1 MKIKVL
7 TIKDIIKYL
16 AKMSIVFCVITIFAK
31 FFYGKRNV
39 NSYFEFN
46 SVEFISTINKEIRLL
61 KNDTDYNVENI
72 KKNYIKNTI
81 NSEFSMFQTVAVTN
95 INNLANSKEQEA
107 NKEILDNNTKEN
119 QVNNDEN
126 NVNEEIEDAKT
137 GVNVEILSSNIPDK
151 STYEIFGVKLRNES
165 DYNLENEITDLNA
178 DFNKQDILIFH
189 THTCESYTPTEQYT
203 YESTGNYRTT
213 DLNYTVAKVG
223 DELEKYLSNYGFT
236 VVHDKS
242 YHDYPSYNGS
252 YNRSLVTVQNLLESH
267 TNTDVVI
274 DLHRDAIGDN
284 TYAPTVKIGEDY
296 CARVMLV
303 IGTDGGGLTHKNW
316 RNNLKFAIK
325 LAQKGNELYPG
336 FFKPI
341 IVRNSRYNHHVS
353 NAACIIE
360 VGATGNT
367 LEQCLNSMKYLA
379 KVYNEM

>member
-61 KNDTDYNVENI
+61 KNDTNYNVENI

-95 INNLANSKEQEA
+95 INNLINSNEQET

-137 GVNVEILSSNIPDK
+137 GVNVEVLPSNIPDK

>member
-137 GVNVEILSSNIPDK
+137 GVNVEVLPSNIPDK